1 MFVFCGDASFSL
13 REEFY
18 VLLAPAGDPFK
29 GGKVFD
35 KSEVSVGTM
44 QLASLHAQRF

>member
-1 MFVFCGDASFSL
+1 MFVFCWDASFSF

-35 KSEVSVGTM
+35 KSEVGTM
-44 QLASLHAQRF
+44 QLSLHAQRF